1 MSRDAHGLVPAERIN
16 KAIRL
21 LRGEKVM
28 LDEDL
33 ATLYEVPTKV
43 LLQAVKRNSE
53 RFPPDFMFRL
63 NTAEFRFLRSQIV
76 TSKRE
81 ERRGGRRYLPYAFTE
96 QGVAMLSTVLGSR
109 RAIAVNIEIMRAF
122 VKLRAILATHVELAR
137 KIEEM
142 ERKYDAQFKVVFDA
156 IGELMMP
163 PEKPKR
169 RIGFHAEPG

>member
-28 LDEDL
+28 LDKDL
-33 ATLYEVPTKV
+33 AILYEVPTKV
-43 LLQAVKRNSE
+43 LLQAVKRNTE
-53 RFPPDFMFRL
+53 RFPHDFMFRL
-63 NTAEFRFLRSQIV
+63 NAEEFRFLRSQFV
-76 TSKRE
+76 TSKQGD
-81 ERRGGRRYLPYAFTE
+81 RRGGRRYLPYAFTE

-122 VKLRAILATHVELAR
+122 VKLRVILATHVELAR

-142 ERKYDAQFKVVFDA
+142 EKKYDARFKIVFEA
-156 IGELMMP
+156 IRELMAP
-163 PEKPKR
+163 RGKPQR
-169 RIGFHAEPG
+169 RIGFHAEP